1 MPLKRP
7 PYVEG
12 LLELDP
18 SDTASMAEFFAKYHP
33 TVRAAVEGGKSP
45 QEALRSVR
53 RRKSVNAAV
62 DDAEELRLRMAEI
75 MDEHEPLPRGGEIR
89 ERRRQP
95 ATSSGPSTRGKT
107 TRSPTA
113 GRCGPAWCR
122 STLPRRRSTGGRA
135 DRQGFPGLGHQVRSG
150 SKAAKNGWR
159 LRAVLELIEANALNR
174 TDSQIGR
181 HRSKKEARELAEVI
195 FDRLRGHRKADR
207 A

>member
-7 PYVEG
+7 PYVED

-18 SDTASMAEFFAKYHP
+18 SDTASMAEFCAKYHP

-89 ERRRQP
+89 EAQEATRDFIRTFDPWSRRARRPP
-95 ATSSGPSTRGKT
+95 AGAR
-107 TRSPTA
+107 
-113 GRCGPAWCR
+113 PAWCGLN
-122 STLPRRRSTGGRA
+122 TYLEDAQPVVELT
-135 DRQGFPGLGHQVRSG
+135 DRGFLEFGHQVRSG

-159 LRAVLELIEANALNR
+159 LRAVLELIEANALESN
-174 TDSQIGR
+174 
-181 HRSKKEARELAEVI
+181 
-195 FDRLRGHRKADR
+195 
-207 A
+207 